1 MKKAPS
7 VTGLFS
13 LSKKVFRQAAAEGQP
28 YGSNRPIIAMPATV
42 MAMAA

>member
-7 VTGLFS
+7 VTGLLLGEKHS
-13 LSKKVFRQAAAEGQP
+13 LADFYRFL